1 MSKELTL
8 YGVIQGFYD
17 PVTDAMIRDTVSV
30 YIRQFVSPYEV
41 IDSARLYLG
50 TNGAASHSFNNP
62 GIINNTLYYLQI
74 RHRNSIE
81 TWNKASVFTNS
92 AQAFSFRNYGSAYG
106 NNQILVD
113 INPLTYAI
121 YSGDVNQDGTI
132 DAADV
137 SEVDNAS
144 LSSLVGY
151 VRTDIT
157 GDNFTDAADVSI
169 VDNNAFNLV
178 SAVTP

>member
-1 MSKELTL
+1 M
-8 YGVIQGFYD
+8 
-17 PVTDAMIRDTVSV
+17 
-30 YIRQFVSPYEV
+30 
-41 IDSARLYLG
+41 
-50 TNGAASHSFNNP
+50 
-62 GIINNTLYYLQI
+62 
-74 RHRNSIE
+74 
-81 TWNKASVFTNS
+81 FTNS
-92 AQAFSFRNYGSAYG
+92 SQAFSFRNYGSAYG

-137 SEVDNAS
+137 SDVDNA
-144 LSSLVGY
+144 LSSTGGY